1 MSIIIQNIS
10 PEGAPLTGTNKYR
23 VRINQT
29 VICEFEHDR
38 QVNGLAKC
46 LRDAADAV
54 ELSRSATLIEM
65 LLDTTQRCT
74 IHETPGVSHEVKEV
88 PSTGENDAIGTGAPT
103 RH

>member
-10 PEGAPLTGTNKYR
+10 ADGAPQTGPNRYR

-38 QVNGLAKC
+38 QVGGLAQC

-54 ELSRSATLIEM
+54 EADRNRRHAAM
-65 LLDTTQRCT
+65 M
-74 IHETPGVSHEVKEV
+74 
-88 PSTGENDAIGTGAPT
+88 DAI
-103 RH
+103 RSFYE

>member
-10 PEGAPLTGTNKYR
+10 PEGAPVTGPNRYR

-38 QVNGLAKC
+38 QVNGLAQC

-54 ELSRSATLIEM
+54 EASRNRRLAEM
-65 LLDTTQRCT
+65 MSDTT
-74 IHETPGVSHEVKEV
+74 
-88 PSTGENDAIGTGAPT
+88 TGD
-103 RH
+103 RKCS

>member
-10 PEGAPLTGTNKYR
+10 PEGAPMTGPNRYQ

-38 QVNGLAKC
+38 QRNGLAQC

-54 ELSRSATLIEM
+54 QAEQDHYIIEM
-65 LLDTTQRCT
+65 LRELQ
-74 IHETPGVSHEVKEV
+74 
-88 PSTGENDAIGTGAPT
+88 
-103 RH
+103 